1 MDEFPSNLPSTFMLL
16 YCSGHSV
23 HFPLTNLNLIGRSP
37 IYFIHYFPGGGN
49 FFYSVLHFCVSS
61 CLSCWLSFR
70 ILTLVGPN
78 LLPSCSDVLQWRY

>member
-37 IYFIHYFPGGGN
+37 IYFIHFFPGGGN
-49 FFYSVLHFCVSS
+49 FFLFRAALL
-61 CLSCWLSFR
+61 CLVMFK
-70 ILTLVGPN
+70 
-78 LLPSCSDVLQWRY
+78 LLAELQDFNSRRSKRAAIMF